1 MVVIAHEAV
10 GMAYPTISFIDPLKD
25 VEEVPAVVDVLEYG
39 LLLVSTRGDVIHG
52 TGIFY
57 T

>member
-1 MVVIAHEAV
+1 VIVHEAV

-39 LLLVSTRGDVIHG
+39 LLLVSTRGDVIHSA
-52 TGIFY
+52 GIFY
-57 T
+57 P

>member
-1 MVVIAHEAV
+1 MIVHEAV

-25 VEEVPAVVDVLEYG
+25 VEEIPEVVDVLEYG
-39 LLLVSTRGDVIHG
+39 LLLVSTRGDVIHSA
-52 TGIFY
+52 GIFY